1 MAHTETEQQQHE
13 RQIADAFSNTQEVLH
28 KYRILLESLA
38 DETERLN
45 PHAEETFLTAIRYLY
60 TLTETMRIRIGQI
73 ERQDDEL

>member
-28 KYRILLESLA
+28 KYRILVESLA
-38 DETERLN
+38 DETERMN
-45 PHAEETFLTAIRYLY
+45 PHVEDTFLKAIRDLH
-60 TLTETMRIRIGQI
+60 TVTETLRIRIGQI